1 MRRLPFEVAN
11 EKLLPLEFLM
21 PIKYAD
27 AAGCSAAS
35 SPLGLP
41 SLLANPRGQLTLT
54 LGKCCGAPQDQVCST
69 KLQLSQLGC
78 LSREFTIKYDGLA
91 FVCCLASSCLYSFP
105 SSPSPLTPYPFSLS
119 IFDLVAAARR
129 QVCNSISL
137 LFNPAPQS
145 PAIRLCARFM
155 YYICILQQVRGAK
168 EKGAGAVGEGTGY
181 HPARTQ
187 VGCAGCAT
195 KQ

>member
-1 MRRLPFEVAN
+1 MQCSRDSASASPALVISQSPWPADFDTWQMLCCPRPGLLHQAAA
-11 EKLLPLEFLM
+11 LSAWLPLSL
-21 PIKYAD
+21 
-27 AAGCSAAS
+27 
-35 SPLGLP
+35 SP
-41 SLLANPRGQLTLT
+41 
-54 LGKCCGAPQDQVCST
+54 
-69 KLQLSQLGC
+69 
-78 LSREFTIKYDGLA
+78 EFTIKYDGLA
-91 FVCCLASSCLYSFP
+91 FVCCLASSCPCSCSFLLP
-105 SSPSPLTPYPFSLS
+105 SLFG

-168 EKGAGAVGEGTGY
+168 ENGEGAGY

>member
-91 FVCCLASSCLYSFP
+91 FVCCLASSCLC
-105 SSPSPLTPYPFSLS
+105 SSPAPLNPFSLS

-168 EKGAGAVGEGTGY
+168 EKAEGAG
-181 HPARTQ
+181 
-187 VGCAGCAT
+187 
-195 KQ
+195 